1 MFFLKRYNYGKS
13 KITTIHKLLKMVPVM
28 GANPSTL
35 GNLNPQERDEEAVD
49 HPAHAALPR
58 ECIHLVNHSDY
69 SPVLPPIFSPYRG
82 VFQNQNP

>member
-1 MFFLKRYNYGKS
+1 LKRYNYGKP
-13 KITTIHKLLKMVPVM
+13 KTTTIHEPLKMVPVM

-49 HPAHAALPR
+49 CPAHVTLPR
-58 ECIHLVNHSDY
+58 ECIHLGNHSDY

-82 VFQNQNP
+82 IFQNQNP